1 MTSHPSRVS
10 DSSAASPAEN
20 PADSPVENPVEN
32 PVEQVPSPARAE
44 AAKRA
49 VAVVFGVNGLL
60 FASWVSRLPAVRD
73 LLHLTPGGLG
83 LLLLCIAAGAVSA
96 LLASGVIVH
105 RLGPAR
111 AVLLPAVLMTSCLA
125 VAALTPPIPVLAV
138 ALVFVGCGT
147 SVWDVAMNVEGA
159 RVEQLLGRAI
169 MPRFH
174 AGFSLG
180 TVAGAGLGAA
190 AAALGVPVAWHLP
203 VVAVLGLAVVAAAV
217 RRFVSTPPETSH
229 HEDGSR
235 RSSGVLRAWRE
246 PRTVLIGLLVLGMA
260 FAEGSANDWLAV
272 GLVDGYHVEHAV
284 AALGFGAFVVAMTA
298 ARMAGPELLA
308 RYGRVV
314 AVRWGAVLVAL
325 GVAGVVGGA
334 QLVPSAGRGLA
345 LVLGIAGALAWG
357 AGAALGFPVGMSA
370 AADDPARAAARVSVV
385 SSIGYVAFL
394 AGPPALGL
402 LGDTFGVVRAL
413 LAVGVAV
420 LLSLAVA
427 GSLRPTPV
435 PTADPSTADR

>member
-1 MTSHPSRVS
+1 MTTGPSPSSHPA
-10 DSSAASPAEN
+10 DLAAPGRPGAQG
-20 PADSPVENPVEN
+20 PP
-32 PVEQVPSPARAE
+32 VPSLARAE

-49 VAVVFGVNGLL
+49 VATVFGVNGFL

-73 LLHLTPGGLG
+73 LLHLSPGGLG
-83 LLLLCIAAGAVSA
+83 LLLLCIAAGAVGA
-96 LLASGVIVH
+96 LLLSGLIVH

-111 AVLLPAVLMTSCLA
+111 AVLLPAVLMTVSLTL
-125 VAALTPPIPVLAV
+125 AALLPPIPVLAV
-138 ALVFVGCGT
+138 LLVLVGSGT

-159 RVEQLLGRAI
+159 RVEQLVGRAI

-180 TVAGAGLGAA
+180 TVGGAGLGAA
-190 AAALGVPVAWHLP
+190 AAALGVPVSVHLP
-203 VVAVLGLAVVAAAV
+203 VVAAVGIVAVVVSV
-217 RRFVSTPPETSH
+217 RRFVGAAPEPSH
-229 HEDGSR
+229 DADGSR
-235 RSSGVLRAWRE
+235 RSSGVLHAWRE

-260 FAEGSANDWLAV
+260 FAEGSANDWLAI

-284 AALGFGAFVVAMTA
+284 AALGFAAFVAAMTA
-298 ARMAGPELLA
+298 ARMAGPALLA

-314 AVRWGAVLVAL
+314 AVRSGAGLVAL
-325 GVAGVVGGA
+325 GVLGVVGGA
-334 QLVPSAGRGLA
+334 QLVTPVGRGAA

-357 AGAALGFPVGMSA
+357 LGAALGFPVGMSA

-385 SSIGYVAFL
+385 SSIGYMAFL
-394 AGPPALGL
+394 AGPPVLGL
-402 LGDTFGVVRAL
+402 LGDRFGVTRAL

-427 GSLRPTPV
+427 GSLRPPGSDV
-435 PTADPSTADR
+435 GPDDPAHRDAFHNKL